1 MSDFNR
7 GYFCAIAAL
16 IKIEG
21 LVSATTKE
29 LFNAGTNPTC
39 ADDEDFEIFVKY
51 GLTFEKNRG
60 KKLRLSTQKVNRNKA
75 FA

>member
-21 LVSATTKE
+21 LVSTAAKE
-29 LFNAGTNPTC
+29 LFNAGENPER
-39 ADDEDFEIFVKY
+39 ADDDDFEIFVEH
-51 GLTFEKNRG
+51 GLLFRKTKAKNDD
-60 KKLRLSTQKVNRNKA
+60 
-75 FA
+75 